1 MRYTAL
7 STVEIGST
15 KMQKILVNEL
25 SALRENGH
33 LAVTFKRFPY
43 CVAVTL
49 ICRPQD
55 LWSLEPLTI
64 KLTIPPGARI
74 NDMHIF
80 EGCEVCLVLA
90 RPKLNVI
97 QSE

>member
-1 MRYTAL
+1 MQIV
-7 STVEIGST
+7 TV
-15 KMQKILVNEL
+15 NHL
-25 SALRENGH
+25 SAIRENGH

-49 ICRPQD
+49 IYRQQD
-55 LWSLEPLTI
+55 VRSLEPLTI
-64 KLTIPPGARI
+64 KLTIPPRARI